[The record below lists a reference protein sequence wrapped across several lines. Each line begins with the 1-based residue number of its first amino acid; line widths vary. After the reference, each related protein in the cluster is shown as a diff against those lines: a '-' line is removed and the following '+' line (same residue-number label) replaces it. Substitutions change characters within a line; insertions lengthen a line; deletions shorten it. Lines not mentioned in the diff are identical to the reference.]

1 MNLVSASALVLILG
15 CGVDYGIFAV
25 QGVTRAAKSSGVE
38 LTGVLLTSTTT
49 LAGFGTLSLASYRAI
64 QSLGVA
70 VGLGIGISAVV
81 ALFVVPNLWG
91 RNKARE
97 ASTA

>member
-1 MNLVSASALVLILG
+1 MLILG

-25 QGVTRAAKSSGVE
+25 QGVTRAPRSSGVE
-38 LTGVLLTSTTT
+38 FTGVLLTSTTT
-49 LAGFGTLSLASYRAI
+49 LAGIGTLSLASYRAI

-81 ALFVVPNLWG
+81 ALFVVPNCG
-91 RNKARE
+91 AKKARE
-97 ASTA
+97 TATA